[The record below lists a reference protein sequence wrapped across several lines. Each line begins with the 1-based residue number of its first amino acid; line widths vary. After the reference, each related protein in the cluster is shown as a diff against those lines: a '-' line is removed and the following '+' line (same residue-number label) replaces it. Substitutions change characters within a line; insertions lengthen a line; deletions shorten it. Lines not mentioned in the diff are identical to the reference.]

1 MSTDQKNV
9 DEMTYEEAIAELE
22 ATIHNLELEQ
32 STLEEA
38 IALFERGQAL
48 ANRCAALLE
57 QAELRIRMLGANDQ
71 PALDPQEEV

>member
-1 MSTDQKNV
+1 MSAAQKNV

-71 PALDPQEEV
+71 PALDQQEEV

>member
-71 PALDPQEEV
+71 PALDQQEEV